1 MPKRG
6 REGAS
11 KPSKAK
17 RQATAEAKY
26 LAGVDRAV
34 ARYGASAVSKYYSP
48 KGELKGVDTALT
60 IAGPVLSTTNTN
72 GDAIVLNLIVP
83 GTGSWNRI
91 GRKIRM
97 ASVRLRGA
105 AQHTYSPT
113 ATTLNLVD
121 NSLRM
126 VVVYD
131 KNPNSGTIPTF
142 DTIFGVTAPDGTE
155 SSNMY
160 APLRYD
166 NTDRFTVVC
175 DQIMDSDISA
185 TSMATGT
192 GQQVTNVISFDKY
205 VNLRGLTAQYSG
217 QSSPQT
223 IADIS
228 SGALYVYFRALN
240 ALATSGWL
248 VASSSFARLRY
259 MDQ

>member
-6 REGAS
+6 REGAA

-17 RQATAEAKY
+17 RQATEEAKY
-26 LAGVDRAV
+26 MRGVDRAV
-34 ARYGASAVSKYYSP
+34 ARYGASAVAKYYSP

-72 GDAIVLNLIVP
+72 GDCFVLNLVVP

-97 ASVRLRGA
+97 QSARLRGQA
-105 AQHTYSPT
+105 AFTYSPVT
-113 ATTLNLVD
+113 TTLNLVD
-121 NSLRM
+121 NVLRM
-126 VVVYD
+126 VMVYD

-166 NTDRFTVVC
+166 NTDRFSVVC
-175 DQIMDSDISA
+175 DHLIDGKMEA
-185 TSMATGT
+185 TPFSTGT
-192 GQQVTNVISFDKY
+192 GNLVTNLYTFDKY
-205 VNLRGLTAQYSG
+205 VKLRGLSSQFSG

-228 SGALYVYFRALN
+228 SGALYVFFRAN
-240 ALATSGWL
+240 TALSTSGW
-248 VASSSFARLRY
+248 AISSTSFCRLRY
-259 MDQ
+259 EDQ